1 VDQPKNMSAARL
13 TRRYPL
19 ERPFQEWVEECVRLA
34 RMGDPDAWA
43 EIVRRFEDILRA
55 VVRGHRLS
63 SADGADVIQTTWLR
77 LAENLDRLQDP
88 SRVGAWL
95 ATTARRECLRTL
107 RKLARERPA
116 ENPPERPRGGVAPV
130 DRGVLQADRDASLWA
145 AFARL
150 SPRDQKL
157 LRMLVA
163 DPQPSYEEIGN
174 ALAMPTGSIGP
185 TRGRALQRLRRALEL
200 NEDFDDLAA

>member
-1 VDQPKNMSAARL
+1 MSAARS
-13 TRRYPL
+13 TRRHPR
-19 ERPFQEWVEECVRLA
+19 ERPVQERVADCVRLA
-34 RMGDPDAWA
+34 RMGDPEAWS
-43 EIVRRFEDILRA
+43 EIVRRFEDMLRA
-55 VVRGHRLS
+55 VVRAHRLS
-63 SADGADVIQTTWLR
+63 SADGADVVQTTWMR

-116 ENPPERPRGGVAPV
+116 ENLPEPLHGAVAPV
-130 DRGVLQADRDASLWA
+130 DDRVLQADRDVSLWA

-163 DPQPSYEEIGN
+163 DSQFSYEEIGR

-185 TRGRALQRLRRALEL
+185 TRGRALQRLRRRLEL
-200 NEDFDDLAA
+200 NEKLDDLAA

>member
-1 VDQPKNMSAARL
+1 MSAARL
-13 TRRYPL
+13 TWRHPR
-19 ERPFQEWVEECVRLA
+19 ERPVQEWVEECVRLA
-34 RMGDPDAWA
+34 RMGDPEAWS
-43 EIVRRFEDILRA
+43 EIVRRFEDMLRA
-55 VVRGHRLS
+55 VVRAHRLS
-63 SADGADVIQTTWLR
+63 SADGADVVQTTWMR

-95 ATTARRECLRTL
+95 ATTARRECLRTR

-116 ENPPERPRGGVAPV
+116 ENLPEPCHGAVAPV
-130 DRGVLQADRDASLWA
+130 ERALLQADRDVSLWA

-163 DPQPSYEEIGN
+163 DPQPSYEEIGK
-174 ALAMPTGSIGP
+174 ALAMRTGSIGP
-185 TRGRALQRLRRALEL
+185 TRGRALQRLRRGLEL
-200 NEDFDDLAA
+200 NEDLDDVAA

>member
-1 VDQPKNMSAARL
+1 
-13 TRRYPL
+13 
-19 ERPFQEWVEECVRLA
+19 
-34 RMGDPDAWA
+34 MGDPEAWS
-43 EIVRRFEDILRA
+43 EIVRRFEGVLRA

-63 SADGADVIQTTWLR
+63 HADAADVVQTTWLR

-95 ATTARRECLRTL
+95 ATTARRESLRTV
-107 RKLARERPA
+107 RKLARELPA
-116 ENPPERPRGGVAPV
+116 ERPPEPSHGEVAPV
-130 DRGVLQADRDASLWA
+130 DRRLLQADRDAALWA

-163 DPQPSYEEIGN
+163 DPQPSYEEIGK
-174 ALAMPTGSIGP
+174 ALAMRTGSIGP
-185 TRGRALQRLRRALEL
+185 TRGRALQRLRRGLEL
-200 NEDFDDLAA
+200 NEDLDDVAA